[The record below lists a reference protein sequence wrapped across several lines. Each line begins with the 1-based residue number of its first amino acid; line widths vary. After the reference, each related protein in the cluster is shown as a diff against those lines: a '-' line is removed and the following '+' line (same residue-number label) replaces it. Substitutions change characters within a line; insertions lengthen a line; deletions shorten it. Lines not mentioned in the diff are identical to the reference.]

1 MNLPHSSLVAN
12 PGRADEDPVI
22 AEIKTIAET
31 CRSYGYRRI
40 TAELRHR
47 GRLVNS
53 KKVRRVRWENE
64 RAGSFYNPPHCA
76 RTP

>member
-1 MNLPHSSLVAN
+1 MSLSRSSFYSN
-12 PGRADEDPVI
+12 PECADDDPVV

-31 CRSYGYRRI
+31 CRGYGYRRI

-53 KKVRRVRWENE
+53 KKSLPDH
-64 RAGSFYNPPHCA
+64 A
-76 RTP
+76 

>member
-1 MNLPHSSLVAN
+1 MNLPRSSFYAD
-12 PGRADEDPVI
+12 PERADEDPVV

-47 GRLVNS
+47 GQIVNS
-53 KKVRRVRWENE
+53 KKVRRIMRENALSP
-64 RAGSFYNPPHCA
+64 RRKRRYSLP
-76 RTP
+76 RT